1 MSEQCLSHL
10 TVVEMGHHIP
20 GPLCSRIL
28 ADLGANVIKIERP
41 GTGDAARTIGPF
53 FGDDPHPDKSVLFFY
68 LNRNK
73 KGVTLDLKTKA
84 GVKMAKELIAQAD
97 VLLENF
103 APRVLPSLGLGFETL
118 ERINPRL
125 VLTSI
130 SNFGQTGPY
139 RDFKAVDIVEYA
151 LSGLLY
157 TMGESD
163 REPLKHGL
171 AQSQVVAGYNAAAAT
186 LVAVYARA
194 ALGAGQRVDVSLM
207 ESLLGIQTANPLGYA
222 YTGGVMRRRPRVGA
236 MYAGGI
242 VPCQDGHVCPIGSG
256 AQPWEN
262 LAIMLDEP
270 ELADPKFANPAT
282 RAAALGELDAL
293 LVRAF
298 SCRGKQELFHTAQDW
313 RLPWSLVQDSKDL
326 AECPQLKAREAFLQV
341 EHAEMGTV
349 HCLGFPLRMSETPW
363 RLRLPAPTLGEHN
376 EEVYCGRLGYSK
388 QDLIRLREQGVV

>member
-10 TVVEMGHHIP
+10 TVVEIGHHIP
-20 GPLCSRIL
+20 GPLCGRVL

-41 GTGDAARTIGPF
+41 GTGDAARGIGPF

-73 KGVTLDLKTKA
+73 RGVTLNLSTEA
-84 GVKMAKELIAQAD
+84 GLRMAKELVAGAD

-103 APRVLPSLGLGFETL
+103 APRVLPSLGLDYETL
-118 ERINPRL
+118 EGINPGL

-139 RDFKAVDIVEYA
+139 RDFRAVDIVEYA

-157 TMGESD
+157 TMGDND

-171 AQSQVVAGYNAAAAT
+171 AQAQVVSGYNAAAAT

-194 ALGAGQRVDVSLM
+194 AIGAGQHVDVSLL
-207 ESLLGIQTANPLGYA
+207 ESMLGIQTANPLSYA
-222 YTGGVMRRRPRVGA
+222 YTGGVVRRRPSMGG
-236 MYAGGI
+236 MYSGGI
-242 VPCQDGHVCPIGSG
+242 MPCEDGYVCPIGSG
-256 AQPWEN
+256 AQPWET

-270 ELADPKFANPAT
+270 ELADPKFTNPST
-282 RAAALGELDAL
+282 RVAALQELDSV
-293 LVRAF
+293 LVRAL
-298 SCRGKQELFHTAQDW
+298 SRRGKHELFHTAQEW
-313 RLPWSLVQDSKDL
+313 RFPWSLVQDSRDL

-341 EHAEMGTV
+341 EHEETGTV
-349 HCLGFPLRMSETPW
+349 RCLGFPLRMSETPW
-363 RLRLPAPTLGEHN
+363 QWRLPAPTLGEHN
-376 EEVYCGRLGYSK
+376 EEIYCGRLGYSK